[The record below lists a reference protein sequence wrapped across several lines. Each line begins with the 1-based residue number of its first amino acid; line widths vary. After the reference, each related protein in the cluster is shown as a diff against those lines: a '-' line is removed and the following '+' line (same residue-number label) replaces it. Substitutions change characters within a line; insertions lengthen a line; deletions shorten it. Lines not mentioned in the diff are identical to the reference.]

1 VISISFFAGHA
12 GEVMHIVV
20 IHVVLPENLK
30 TKEKHREDIAKLK
43 KGKRTTGKPKTV
55 GDTG

>member
-1 VISISFFAGHA
+1 
-12 GEVMHIVV
+12 MHIVV

-30 TKEKHREDIAKLK
+30 TKEKHREDTAKLK
-43 KGKRTTGKPKTV
+43 KGKRTTEKPKTV